1 MSNDTRTEMQ
11 AAFVRYLV
19 CEGCTQTEAA
29 RRAGYKD
36 AGARAWEL
44 MQKPHILEA
53 IHKERSRLIEGDL
66 ANVAMKTL
74 RDVMGDKEA
83 PASARVSAAKAAFDI
98 GGYTKKADM
107 APARDKELSEMSIE
121 ELEALVIRGE
131 KSLDMQENAETTL
144 N

>member
-11 AAFVRYLV
+11 AAFVRHLV
-19 CEGCTQTEAA
+19 CKGCTQTEAA
-29 RRAGYKD
+29 RRAGYTNE
-36 AGARAWEL
+36 GQRAWEL

-74 RDVMGDKEA
+74 HDVMEDKEA
-83 PASARVSAAKAAFDI
+83 PASARVSAAKAAFNI
-98 GGYTKKADM
+98 GGHTKKADM
-107 APARDKELSEMSIE
+107 APSRDKELSEMSIE